1 MQIEGA
7 EAIQGLSQTEIL
19 LAVQSLKSPS
29 DKGENSDSDGSDG
42 AGYSVDDI
50 QGVLENDGYA
60 DAISVS
66 LQYRESYLECKMKIK
81 CTNKHIVYG
90 YREAVLLV
98 ITNIE

>member
-7 EAIQGLSQTEIL
+7 EAVQGLSQTDIL
-19 LAVQSLKSPS
+19 LAVQALKSPS
-29 DKGENSDSDGSDG
+29 DKGENSDSDRSDG

-98 ITNIE
+98 MTNIE

>member
-7 EAIQGLSQTEIL
+7 EAVQGLSQTDIL
-19 LAVQSLKSPS
+19 LAVQALKSPS

-66 LQYRESYLECKMKIK
+66 LQYRESYIECKIKIK
-81 CTNKHIVYG
+81 CMHQ
-90 YREAVLLV
+90 
-98 ITNIE
+98 